1 VAGELVPSTLGSF
14 FEVISFERGRAKGAI
29 MTEKDSLP
37 GKKGLVP
44 CEIWIDREGD
54 WYHRGAPMERAD
66 IVGHL
71 CRHLGKDQST
81 GRFVIRMGNQECYLE
96 VEDTPLVITRVL
108 RKGGEQGGAEGY
120 VLSFKHLDEV
130 ESLDPASL
138 WVGEENVLYCIV
150 KAEGLPARFLRP
162 AYYQLAEFIRE
173 DPDQGGFYLPV
184 GGRRYYIRE
193 EKEGARAYDGAR

>member
-1 VAGELVPSTLGSF
+1 MTQEESF
-14 FEVISFERGRAKGAI
+14 QDERG
-29 MTEKDSLP
+29 P
-37 GKKGLVP
+37 VP

-108 RKGGEQGGAEGY
+108 RKGGEQGGAERY
-120 VLSFKHLDEV
+120 VLSIKHLDEA
-130 ESLDPASL
+130 EPLDPASL
-138 WVGEENVLYCIV
+138 WVGEENVLYCVV
-150 KAEGLPARFLRP
+150 KPERLPARFLRP
-162 AYYQLAEFIRE
+162 AYYQLAEFIQE
-173 DPDQGGFYLPV
+173 DQARGGFYLPV

-193 EKEGARAYDGAR
+193 GKEGARAHDGTG